1 MAVAAECAAVLLGCY
16 RRGEV
21 SDEEIFTRGVISVL
35 CDFPEAIVRSVTNPA
50 RGLPA
55 KLKWLP
61 TLAEVREACEAAH
74 APELRAAQRERQ
86 RAEQQ
91 QERLAAPTVT
101 PDARQKAIAH
111 WEQIKAEMAAAAEQ
125 GGRPSV
131 SAIQAAI
138 ESGDEAKAKDL
149 AQQTMAGVR
158 LSDEAL
164 RKFSGLAA

>member
-1 MAVAAECAAVLLGCY
+1 LLGCY

-35 CDFPEAIVRSVTNPA
+35 CDFPEAIVRGVTNPA

-91 QERLAAPTVT
+91 QGRLAAPTVT

-111 WEQIKAEMAAAAEQ
+111 WEQVKAEMAAAAEQ

-149 AQQTMAGVR
+149 SQQTMAGVR